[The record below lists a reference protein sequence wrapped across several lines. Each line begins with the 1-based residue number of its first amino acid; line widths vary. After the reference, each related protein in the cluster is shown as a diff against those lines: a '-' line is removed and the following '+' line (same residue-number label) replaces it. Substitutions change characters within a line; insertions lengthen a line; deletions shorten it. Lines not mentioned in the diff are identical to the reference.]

1 MVLLLGSKDDAFTS
15 YVAEWLSYL
24 NQDYIVFLG
33 EENVKVISFNKQKSE
48 LMIKYHNREI
58 NLFEIDSVLSRRSG
72 LKSIN
77 YTTSNEIP
85 NLSIEANDL
94 SVFHVNQEALKMT
107 EYIHFILRRNCK
119 KIIGGFNHNVVNKLI
134 VLEFAK
140 EIGFN
145 IPIYSILSTKRDLFK
160 FYTDAK
166 REGQNIIT
174 KPMAEGVYAFSENFG
189 YYSYVERVKENDFKS
204 IPDKFFPSFFQ
215 VEIKKKYEIRVF
227 YLSGR
232 CYSMVIL
239 SQDSVYTETD
249 FRKPILNNSLNRK
262 LPYVLPKSIED
273 KITLLMD
280 KLLLNT
286 GSIDL
291 IVDSEN
297 EYYFLEV
304 NPVGQ
309 VLMTSVPCNYYL
321 DKLVALSLINN

>member
-1 MVLLLGSKDDAFTS
+1 M
-15 YVAEWLSYL
+15 
-24 NQDYIVFLG
+24 
-33 EENVKVISFNKQKSE
+33 
-48 LMIKYHNREI
+48 
-58 NLFEIDSVLSRRSG
+58 
-72 LKSIN
+72 
-77 YTTSNEIP
+77 
-85 NLSIEANDL
+85 
-94 SVFHVNQEALKMT
+94 
-107 EYIHFILRRNCK
+107 
-119 KIIGGFNHNVVNKLI
+119 
-134 VLEFAK
+134 
-140 EIGFN
+140 
-145 IPIYSILSTKRDLFK
+145 
-160 FYTDAK
+160 
-166 REGQNIIT
+166 
-174 KPMAEGVYAFSENFG
+174 
-189 YYSYVERVKENDFKS
+189 
-204 IPDKFFPSFFQ
+204 
-215 VEIKKKYEIRVF
+215 F

>member
-72 LKSIN
+72 IKSIN

-145 IPIYSILSTKRDLFK
+145 IPIYSILSTKRDLCK
-160 FYTDAK
+160 FYTNAK

>member
-33 EENVKVISFNKQKSE
+33 EENVKVMSFNKQKSE

-145 IPIYSILSTKRDLFK
+145 IPIYSILSTKRDLCK

-166 REGQNIIT
+166 CEGQNIIT

>member
-145 IPIYSILSTKRDLFK
+145 IPIYSILSTKRDLCK
-160 FYTDAK
+160 FYTNAK

>member
-33 EENVKVISFNKQKSE
+33 EENVKVMSFNKQKSE

-145 IPIYSILSTKRDLFK
+145 IPIYSILSTKRDLCK

-166 REGQNIIT
+166 CEGQNIIT

-204 IPDKFFPSFFQ
+204 IPDKFFPSFF
-215 VEIKKKYEIRVF
+215 
-227 YLSGR
+227 SGR
-232 CYSMVIL
+232 NK
-239 SQDSVYTETD
+239 E
-249 FRKPILNNSLNRK
+249 
-262 LPYVLPKSIED
+262 
-273 KITLLMD
+273 KI
-280 KLLLNT
+280 
-286 GSIDL
+286 
-291 IVDSEN
+291 
-297 EYYFLEV
+297 
-304 NPVGQ
+304 
-309 VLMTSVPCNYYL
+309 
-321 DKLVALSLINN
+321 